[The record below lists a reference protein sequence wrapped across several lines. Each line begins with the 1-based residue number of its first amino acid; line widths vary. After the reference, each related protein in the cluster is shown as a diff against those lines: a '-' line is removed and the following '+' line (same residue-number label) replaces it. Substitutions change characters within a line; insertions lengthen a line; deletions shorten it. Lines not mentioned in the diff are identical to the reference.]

1 MKTKEA
7 QAGVRGTISRITG
20 PMVIARGMRGA
31 RMYEVVRVGNAG
43 LTGEIIRLDGEA
55 AYVQTYEDTS
65 GLCVGEPVACTGES
79 LLVSLGPGLL
89 GSVFDGIQRPLAE
102 LRRTGGD
109 FIGRGLSA
117 DPLPLERRWEFQP
130 AVAPGQEVGPGDVL
144 GTVQETPSFL
154 HRILA
159 PPGAGGRV
167 REVRGGAH
175 SVLEPVVLLE
185 GGAAWSMAQKW
196 PAKVARPVRRKLG
209 FAQPF
214 VTGQRI
220 LDTLFPIALGGTA
233 CLPGG
238 FGTGKTVLEQSLAKF
253 STADVIVY
261 VGCGER
267 GNEMTD
273 VLSEFPELR
282 DPRTG
287 GPLMD
292 RTVLVVN
299 TSNMPVAAREAS
311 IYVGATIAEYFRDM
325 GYAAAVMVDS
335 SSRWAEALREISS
348 RLEEMPGEEGYP
360 TYLASRLASFYE
372 RGGAAE
378 CLGRDLSG
386 SVTIIGAVSP
396 PGGDYSEP
404 VTQSTMRFTG
414 ALWALDSSLAHR
426 RHYPAINWHRSFTL
440 FHEPLAAWYK
450 EKLGPGWALLRERLV
465 GLLGREAELQE
476 VVQLVGPDALQVGDR
491 FLLEC
496 SRLVRDAYLQQNAM
510 SEVDASCSL
519 AKQQGMLAMILD
531 FQARGSELLARGTSL
546 EKLLALPE
554 REELARLR
562 EIPEERFAEESQAL
576 GGRLQ
581 KALAALEAPKDGD
594 EPRAGD
600 APAGGAKAAAVAVQE
615 AMAKE
620 AGA

>member
-1 MKTKEA
+1 VE
-7 QAGVRGTISRITG
+7 
-20 PMVIARGMRGA
+20 
-31 RMYEVVRVGNAG
+31 
-43 LTGEIIRLDGEA
+43 
-55 AYVQTYEDTS
+55 
-65 GLCVGEPVACTGES
+65 
-79 LLVSLGPGLL
+79 
-89 GSVFDGIQRPLAE
+89 
-102 LRRTGGD
+102 
-109 FIGRGLSA
+109 
-117 DPLPLERRWEFQP
+117 
-130 AVAPGQEVGPGDVL
+130 
-144 GTVQETPSFL
+144 
-154 HRILA
+154 
-159 PPGAGGRV
+159 
-167 REVRGGAH
+167 
-175 SVLEPVVLLE
+175 EPVVLLE
-185 GGAAWSMAQKW
+185 DGTFFRLAQRW

-209 FAQPF
+209 FSQPF

-238 FGTGKTVLEQSLAKF
+238 FGTGKTVLEQSLAKY

-273 VLSEFPELR
+273 VLTEFPELT

-292 RTVLVVN
+292 RTVLVVS

-325 GYAAAVMVDS
+325 GYSAAVMVDS

-440 FHEPLAAWYK
+440 FHEPLAAWYG
-450 EKLGPGWALLRERLV
+450 EAGLPGRLRSGWWLSWA
-465 GLLGREAELQE
+465 GRRSCRRWC
-476 VVQLVGPDALQVGDR
+476 LVGPDALQAGDR

-531 FQARGSELLARGTSL
+531 FQARGSELLARETSL

-576 GGRLQ
+576 GGRLRE
-581 KALAALEAPKDGD
+581 ALAALEAARRERRRKRGQ
-594 EPRAGD
+594 RA
-600 APAGGAKAAAVAVQE
+600 
-615 AMAKE
+615 
-620 AGA
+620 

>member
-1 MKTKEA
+1 MKTEDTKLTVQGA
-7 QAGVRGTISRITG
+7 IARITG

-31 RMYEVVRVGNAG
+31 RMYEVVRVGQAG

-55 AYVQTYEDTS
+55 AYIQTYEDTS
-65 GLCVGEPVACTGES
+65 ALCIGEPVAGTGES

-89 GSVFDGIQRPLAE
+89 GSVFDGIQRPLAK
-102 LRRTGGD
+102 LREASGA
-109 FIGRGLSA
+109 FVGRGLSA
-117 DPLPLERRWEFQP
+117 DALPRDKRWAFQP
-130 AVAPGQEVGPGDVL
+130 AVRAGQEVGPGDVL
-144 GTVQETPSFL
+144 GTVQETPGL
-154 HRILA
+154 THRILA
-159 PPGAGGRV
+159 PPGVSGKV
-167 REVRGGAH
+167 REVLAGERT
-175 SVLEPVVLLE
+175 VEEPVVLLE
-185 GGAAWSMAQKW
+185 DGRPLPMAQKW
-196 PAKVARPVRRKLG
+196 PAKVPRPVRRKLG
-209 FAQPF
+209 FSQPF

-220 LDTLFPIALGGTA
+220 LDSLFPIALGGTA

-273 VLSEFPELR
+273 VLSEFPELT

-311 IYVGATIAEYFRDM
+311 IYVGVTIAEYFRDM
-325 GYAAAVMVDS
+325 GYSAAVMVDS

-360 TYLASRLASFYE
+360 TYLASRLAAFYE
-372 RGGAAE
+372 RSGSAE
-378 CLGRDLSG
+378 CLGRDLAG

-404 VTQSTMRFTG
+404 VTQATMRFTG

-440 FHEPLAAWYK
+440 YQEPLDGWYR
-450 EKLGPGWALLRERLV
+450 EKLGPAWARLRDRLV
-465 GLLGREAELQE
+465 GLLGKEAELQE
-476 VVQLVGPDALQVGDR
+476 VVQLVGPDALQAGDR
-491 FLLEC
+491 FLLEV
-496 SRLVRDAYLQQNAM
+496 SRMMRDGFLQQNAM

-519 AKQQGMLAMILD
+519 AKQQAMLELMLD
-531 FQARGSELLARGTSL
+531 FHDRGAEALTRSVALD
-546 EKLLALPE
+546 KLLAIPE
-554 REELARLR
+554 REARRSLSERLASSL
-562 EIPEERFAEESQAL
+562 A
-576 GGRLQ
+576 
-581 KALAALEAPKDGD
+581 ALAAPSA
-594 EPRAGD
+594 
-600 APAGGAKAAAVAVQE
+600 APAAEAAPAATATE
-615 AMAKE
+615 ASA
-620 AGA
+620 